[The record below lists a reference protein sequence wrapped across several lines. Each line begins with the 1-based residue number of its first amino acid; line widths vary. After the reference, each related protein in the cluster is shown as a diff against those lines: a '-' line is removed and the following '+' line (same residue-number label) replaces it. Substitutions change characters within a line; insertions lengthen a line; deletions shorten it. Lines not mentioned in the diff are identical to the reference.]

1 MTYYKVIS
9 TSVRFMWPFSWG
21 HDESWVRQTSVGRPD
36 ALHGEPYYLQMPF
49 LVPPSSVSSS
59 KVSEP
64 GMTSSKDWGK
74 LLRPCCIGGGRS
86 AAILGGVMHTI
97 SFLVSPKIQGLRN
110 FFVLFWEVKRD
121 VRFRSLFLE
130 PEMTSPKM
138 AAGSGSPS
146 SLLNRTPTISL
157 FYLCKEF
164 VWGKDLRLMIHV
176 M

>member
-36 ALHGEPYYLQMPF
+36 ALHGEPYYLQKPF

-110 FFVLFWEVKRD
+110 VFCALLRSEEGRPLPVAFPGTGSDVTQDGSRKRK
-121 VRFRSLFLE
+121 SLI
-130 PEMTSPKM
+130 
-138 AAGSGSPS
+138 
-146 SLLNRTPTISL
+146 TPQ
-157 FYLCKEF
+157 
-164 VWGKDLRLMIHV
+164 
-176 M
+176 